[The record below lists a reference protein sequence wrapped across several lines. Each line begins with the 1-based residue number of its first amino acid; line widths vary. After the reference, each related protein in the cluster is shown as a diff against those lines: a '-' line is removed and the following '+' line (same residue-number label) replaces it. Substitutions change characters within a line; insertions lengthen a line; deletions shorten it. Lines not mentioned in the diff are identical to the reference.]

1 MSRWT
6 HIHFIAEVRTDE
18 YDSRTALKEQ
28 VEEEIGVPF
37 SDFITGSEE
46 NAEVIV
52 HVPIHNDVSEL
63 HNGKTTHLWDRA
75 YICCFGHLRD
85 RTQKETEKEV
95 KNFEWYL
102 KRHFRGIR
110 NITYAIYKDGEELN
124 YWRGEE

>member
-18 YDSRTALKEQ
+18 YDSRIALKEQ

-37 SDFITGSEE
+37 SNFVTGSEE

-52 HVPIHNDVSEL
+52 HVPMHDDGVEL
-63 HNGKTTHLWDRA
+63 YNGKATHLWDRA

-95 KNFEWYL
+95 KSFEWYL

-110 NITYAIYKDGEELN
+110 NITYAIYKDSEELN